1 MEQKLDNFIIINF
14 IKAKS
19 YGKTNFND
27 FVRKNIQLSQN
38 INWRKQTALTL
49 LVILAKYQVSEKIFL
64 SKLRNMLMLL
74 FSKVVICQ
82 IGMDGIESKPINC
95 FLINKLLF
103 HNLNFDSKNN
113 MKYY

>member
-49 LVILAKYQVSEKIFL
+49 LVILAKY
-64 SKLRNMLMLL
+64 
-74 FSKVVICQ
+74 
-82 IGMDGIESKPINC
+82 
-95 FLINKLLF
+95 
-103 HNLNFDSKNN
+103 
-113 MKYY
+113 